1 MDEILKV
8 DTVGQYN
15 DLYGF
20 ETLHPQVA
28 VVDLNKPESQR
39 RDRMTLGFYSLF
51 LKETKGCV
59 MNYGKS
65 VYDFDAETIV
75 AVAPGQTVGYSNDY
89 KGPTPKTVGLVF
101 HPDFIRGTT
110 LGQEIGRYTFFSY
123 ESNEALHLSEGEVR
137 IVQDILSIIRKEL
150 LHAIDRHT
158 RELVCTNIKLLL
170 DYCLRFYDRQF
181 VTRQD
186 MNRDVLSRFERLL
199 NDYLASDRPMRL
211 GLPAVNYFAEK
222 VCLSSNYFGD
232 LVKRETGQTAK
243 EYIQLKMLGVAKER
257 LLDPSKSI
265 TQVAYML
272 GFQYPQHFVRFFK
285 NMEGVTPTQYK
296 RSN

>member
-1 MDEILKV
+1 M
-8 DTVGQYN
+8 
-15 DLYGF
+15 
-20 ETLHPQVA
+20 
-28 VVDLNKPESQR
+28 
-39 RDRMTLGFYSLF
+39 
-51 LKETKGCV
+51 
-59 MNYGKS
+59 
-65 VYDFDAETIV
+65 
-75 AVAPGQTVGYSNDY
+75 
-89 KGPTPKTVGLVF
+89 
-101 HPDFIRGTT
+101 T

-123 ESNEALHLSEGEVR
+123 KSNEALHLSEGEVR

-150 LHAIDRHT
+150 SHAIDRHT

-170 DYCLRFYDRQF
+170 DYCFRFYDRQF

-199 NDYLASDRPMRL
+199 NEYLASDRSMRL

-222 VCLSSNYFGD
+222 VCLSPNYFGD

-243 EYIQLKMLGVAKER
+243 EYIQLKMPGVAKER
-257 LLDPSKSI
+257 LLAPGKSV